1 MDFPRKA
8 LAYSVSNLVR
18 PFSQSEIS
26 RFLPKSTVDEFQNVM
41 GTNWEKDGSLDIKL
55 VLYCFYARKT
65 TKKGSD

>member
-26 RFLPKSTVDEFQNVM
+26 RFLPKSAVDEFQNVM
-41 GTNWEKDGSLDIKL
+41 GTNWEKDGSLDIK
-55 VLYCFYARKT
+55 
-65 TKKGSD
+65 